1 MKTEKTI
8 RQTRKQYKIHDCPNM
23 ERESVWR
30 STQRI
35 NMQSQTGRSV
45 PNTGYTA
52 INITTPLQ
60 HFSSARLARSTS
72 INIRHTINISSSSN
86 NTQQK
91 YIESYLRPNRLA
103 GKQDCLSQ
111 FRRSHIG
118 NGPSLPNPRS
128 RRRECGV

>member
-1 MKTEKTI
+1 MKTEKI
-8 RQTRKQYKIHDCPNM
+8 IKQENNTKLRDCPNI
-23 ERESVWR
+23 ECESVWR

-35 NMQSQTGRSV
+35 NMQLQTGRSV

-52 INITTPLQ
+52 INITPLQ
-60 HFSSARLARSTS
+60 YFSSARLARSTN

-91 YIESYLRPNRLA
+91 YTESYSQPNGLA
-103 GKQDCLSQ
+103 GTQACPSQ

-118 NGPSLPNPRS
+118 NGKSLLNPHS
-128 RRRECGV
+128 RRWECDV

>member
-1 MKTEKTI
+1 MKTEKI
-8 RQTRKQYKIHDCPNM
+8 IKQTRKQKLHGCPNI

-60 HFSSARLARSTS
+60 YFSSADLQGQ
-72 INIRHTINISSSSN
+72 HT
-86 NTQQK
+86 
-91 YIESYLRPNRLA
+91 
-103 GKQDCLSQ
+103 
-111 FRRSHIG
+111 
-118 NGPSLPNPRS
+118 
-128 RRRECGV
+128 